1 MQDNE
6 FIRELIRIP
15 GFYRPW
21 ELPQLLRLNEVFQI
35 EDAGTHSDGSPL
47 LAVYSTRQH
56 QFARV
61 LEELWSL
68 ERTAAMRP
76 SGPVSEPRK

>member
-1 MQDNE
+1 MQDDDLM
-6 FIRELIRIP
+6 RELYRIP

-21 ELPQLLRLNEVFQI
+21 ELPQMLRLNEAFQI

-56 QFARV
+56 RFARV
-61 LEELWSL
+61 LAELCSPTPVDPAL
-68 ERTAAMRP
+68 PFGT
-76 SGPVSEPRK
+76 VSEPRE